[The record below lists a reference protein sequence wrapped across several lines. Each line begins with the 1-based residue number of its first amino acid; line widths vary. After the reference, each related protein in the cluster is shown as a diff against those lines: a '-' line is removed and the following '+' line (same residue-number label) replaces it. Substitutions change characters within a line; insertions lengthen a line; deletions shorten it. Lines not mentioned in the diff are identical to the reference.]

1 MMKKS
6 LVWLL
11 CIALLSFPIGAAA
24 KMGSGKVVAKSNDID
39 IAMFGSLKMFPFF
52 VENAD
57 FNDDDT
63 EFDRLLDESGWFEN
77 HSVRSEIRVGWT
89 AKAENWDFLVILES
103 DFNMNKANT
112 DRGADGTN
120 PSDSGMT
127 GEDFGVEK
135 LNFGYNFGQFRVD
148 TGWNTKFLDLK
159 TGGILY
165 GDDHP
170 YIAFSGKI
178 NDSMGWEFIYLMI
191 QDEIENN
198 NGIFD
203 GDSSDWR
210 AYTFRFNIDLND
222 FTLAPIY
229 AYSDNEDH
237 DAQTHYL
244 GFEGYGKFGAFI
256 PRFEFIYATG
266 DIDNGS
272 SDVDISAFG
281 AYASLEMEVSKKFK
295 PYVGGYFMTGDEDGS
310 DEDVDAF
317 NGITNISRYTP
328 TFGMEN
334 AMIYRYIPAIGSHLY
349 SNDFATLGTS
359 AGYGGIG
366 NSAKADSPGMI
377 MLGMGAKGAMGAWG
391 YQAQVMYF
399 LFEEEGALEKTKGS
413 NIDNE
418 VGTEVD
424 LRVTYA
430 FNEHFSL
437 GNVISVF
444 IPGDAVEDLR
454 GDGYDDTAF
463 LNTVEMTWK
472 F

>member
-1 MMKKS
+1 MC
-6 LVWLL
+6 L
-11 CIALLSFPIGAAA
+11 AFLSFPIGAAA
-24 KMGSGKVVAKSNDID
+24 KMGSGQVITKSKDID
-39 IAMFGSLKMFPFF
+39 ITMFGSLKVFPFF
-52 VENAD
+52 VDNAD
-57 FNDDDT
+57 FNSDDT
-63 EFDRLLDESGWFEN
+63 GYDRLLDESGWFEN

-89 AKAENWDFLVILES
+89 AKAENWDFLIILES
-103 DFNMNKANT
+103 DFNMNKANA
-112 DRGADGTN
+112 DRGADATS
-120 PSDSGMT
+120 PDDSGMT

-135 LNFGYNFGQFRVD
+135 LNFGYNFGPFRID

-170 YIAFSGKI
+170 YIAFSGKV
-178 NDSMGWEFIYLMI
+178 NEAMGWEIMYLMI

-203 GDSSDWR
+203 GDSLDWR
-210 AYTFRFNIDLND
+210 AYTFRLNYELND

-229 AYSDNEDH
+229 AFSDNEDH

-244 GFEGYGKFGAFI
+244 GFEVYGKIGAFT
-256 PRFEFIYATG
+256 PRFEFVYATG
-266 DIDNGS
+266 DIGNGDS
-272 SDVDISAFG
+272 EADISAFG
-281 AYASLEMEVSKKFK
+281 AYGSLEMEVNKKFK
-295 PYVGGYFMTGDEDGS
+295 PYIGGYFMTGDD
-310 DEDVDAF
+310 DANDKDVEAF
-317 NGITNISRYTP
+317 NGITNISRYSP

-349 SNDFATLGTS
+349 SNNFATLGNTP
-359 AGYGGIG
+359 GYGGIS
-366 NSAKADSPGMI
+366 NSSKADSPGMM
-377 MLGMGAKGAMGAWG
+377 MLGLGAKGAMGAWG

-399 LFEEEGALEKTKGS
+399 LFEETGALEDSYGTD
-413 NIDNE
+413 IDSE
-418 VGTEVD
+418 VGTEMD

-444 IPGDAVEDLR
+444 IPGDGVQDLR
-454 GDGYDDTAF
+454 GDDYDDTAF
-463 LNTVEMTWK
+463 LNTIEITWN